1 MDGESKMTFNN
12 QVVRPA
18 SHDYGYTQ
26 VHVDPANDP
35 QKELII
41 LIKEENHERVR
52 EFLASLPHPEQIINQ
67 KDREFQQ
74 TAMYSAVQLRNSD
87 SAFKI
92 ASVLA
97 EFGASFKT
105 KDIHGQSPLFY
116 VCKDG
121 NIPLLK
127 MAHGYQIDLNEA
139 DNFRQTPL
147 FYASRE
153 GHANCI
159 REMINCGADP
169 NHKDKVNETALF
181 YAARDGRYQAV
192 NVLLDSGADPN
203 IIDDK
208 KQTAL
213 FFAKK
218 NNHKDVIDLLISKG
232 AINTKDGR
240 LTKAD
245 LVRATKSNIRSSCL
259 EATASRSCFR
269 ESAQF

>member
-1 MDGESKMTFNN
+1 
-12 QVVRPA
+12 
-18 SHDYGYTQ
+18 
-26 VHVDPANDP
+26 
-35 QKELII
+35 
-41 LIKEENHERVR
+41 
-52 EFLASLPHPEQIINQ
+52 
-67 KDREFQQ
+67 
-74 TAMYSAVQLRNSD
+74 VQLRNPGA
-87 SAFKI
+87 AFDI

-97 EFGASFKT
+97 EFGASFKV
-105 KDIHGQSPLFY
+105 KDLHGQSPLFY

-127 MAHGYQIDLNEA
+127 MAHRYQIDLNEA
-139 DNFRQTPL
+139 DNFRQTPM
-147 FYASRE
+147 FYAARE

-159 REMINCGADP
+159 REMIGCGADP

-181 YAARDGRYQAV
+181 YAARDGRYNAV
-192 NVLLDSGADPN
+192 AAMLDLGADPN

-218 NNHKDVIDLLISKG
+218 NNHKDVIDLLVARG

-245 LVRATKSNIRSSCL
+245 LTRATKSNIRSRCL
-259 EATASRSCFR
+259 EASASRSHLR
-269 ESAQF
+269 EPT

>member
-1 MDGESKMTFNN
+1 MDGELKMTFNN
-12 QVVRPA
+12 QVVRPVNLD
-18 SHDYGYTQ
+18 SGYT
-26 VHVDPANDP
+26 HVQADPANDP
-35 QKELII
+35 LKELII
-41 LIKEENHERVR
+41 LIKEENADRVR
-52 EFLASLPHPEQIINQ
+52 EFLEGLPNAEQVINQ
-67 KDREFQQ
+67 KDKEFLQ
-74 TAMYSAVQLRNSD
+74 TAVYSAVQLRNSE

-97 EFGASFKT
+97 EFGASFKV

-127 MAHGYQIDLNEA
+127 MAYGYHIDLNEA

-147 FYASRE
+147 FYAARE

-159 REMINCGADP
+159 REMVNCGADP

-181 YAARDGRYQAV
+181 YASRDGRYHAV
-192 NVLLDSGADPN
+192 SVLLESGTDPN

-218 NNHKDVIDLLISKG
+218 NNHKEVIDLLISKG

-245 LVRATKSNIRSSCL
+245 LVRATKSNIKSRCL
-259 EATASRSCFR
+259 QASAGRGCFR
-269 ESAQF
+269 EPTQF

>member
-1 MDGESKMTFNN
+1 MDSEPKMTFNN
-12 QVVRPA
+12 QVMKPA
-18 SHDYGYTQ
+18 IQEHIRGPTTSESY
-26 VHVDPANDP
+26 NDP
-35 QKELII
+35 QKELIA
-41 LIKEENHERVR
+41 LIRDENVDRVR
-52 EFLASLPHPEQIINQ
+52 EFLGALPNPEILLNQ

-74 TAMYSAVQLRNSD
+74 TPIYSAVQIRNPEISLTM
-87 SAFKI
+87 ST
-92 ASVLA
+92 VLA
-97 EFGASFKT
+97 ELGASFKV
-105 KDIHGQSPLFY
+105 KDIHGQSPMFY

-127 MAHGYQIDLNEA
+127 MANSFQIDLNEA

-153 GHANCI
+153 GHADCI
-159 REMINCGADP
+159 REMIRFGADP

-181 YAARDGRYQAV
+181 YASRDGRYNAV

-203 IIDDK
+203 VIDDK

-218 NNHKDVIDLLISKG
+218 NMHKEVIDLLVSKG

-240 LTKAD
+240 LTKSDIA
-245 LVRATKSNIRSSCL
+245 RATKGLLKSIQTSANRIRFGKPTSI
-259 EATASRSCFR
+259 EY
-269 ESAQF
+269 